1 MHMVSRYG
9 IFCKVIENGNFT
21 KVAKEVGY
29 SQSAISQSI
38 KALEQEL
45 GTILID
51 RKKEGI
57 TLTDDGK
64 SFYPYIQAIFHAE
77 LSLKQKQQEMKGL
90 EHSVIRIGT
99 FTSVSR
105 NILPQ
110 LMKSFKSLYPTVNF
124 VLKQGEYTSIKKWIL
139 HGEIDFGFVNSDV
152 VSGINME
159 FLYRDEMMAVLPKHH
174 KLANLPIISLDQ
186 LAKESFILLDEGR
199 HSVIMHAFADY
210 KLEPQ
215 IEYKVYDDYSI
226 LAMVKQGLG
235 ISAMYSL
242 VLNGFEEGLAIRPIK
257 EHPERNVALAWQNW
271 DTMSLASR
279 KFVEFIKENFVFVQE
294 KYKIAELTLCN
305 FYLIILNNS
314 KGLSIIKSALIS
326 FNSSRLPYPYVTP
339 THFKLN
345 FFAPMTSYLRSPTI
359 IQSFKSVICIC
370 FKT

>member
-139 HGEIDFGFVNSDV
+139 R
-152 VSGINME
+152 ME
-159 FLYRDEMMAVLPKHH
+159 FSVFGRVMSGSPALLRPTCLLTEIVLFSMSKSDHW
-174 KLANLPIISLDQ
+174 
-186 LAKESFILLDEGR
+186 
-199 HSVIMHAFADY
+199 
-210 KLEPQ
+210 
-215 IEYKVYDDYSI
+215 
-226 LAMVKQGLG
+226 
-235 ISAMYSL
+235 SATNSPL
-242 VLNGFEEGLAIRPIK
+242 
-257 EHPERNVALAWQNW
+257 
-271 DTMSLASR
+271 R
-279 KFVEFIKENFVFVQE
+279 KP
-294 KYKIAELTLCN
+294 LM
-305 FYLIILNNS
+305 
-314 KGLSIIKSALIS
+314 
-326 FNSSRLPYPYVTP
+326 SSR
-339 THFKLN
+339 
-345 FFAPMTSYLRSPTI
+345 
-359 IQSFKSVICIC
+359 
-370 FKT
+370 

>member
-45 GTILID
+45 GSILID

-152 VSGINME
+152 VSGIIME
-159 FLYRDEMMAVLPKHH
+159 FL
-174 KLANLPIISLDQ
+174 
-186 LAKESFILLDEGR
+186 F
-199 HSVIMHAFADY
+199 
-210 KLEPQ
+210 
-215 IEYKVYDDYSI
+215 
-226 LAMVKQGLG
+226 
-235 ISAMYSL
+235 
-242 VLNGFEEGLAIRPIK
+242 
-257 EHPERNVALAWQNW
+257 
-271 DTMSLASR
+271 
-279 KFVEFIKENFVFVQE
+279 
-294 KYKIAELTLCN
+294 
-305 FYLIILNNS
+305 
-314 KGLSIIKSALIS
+314 
-326 FNSSRLPYPYVTP
+326 
-339 THFKLN
+339 
-345 FFAPMTSYLRSPTI
+345 
-359 IQSFKSVICIC
+359 
-370 FKT
+370 

>member
-1 MHMVSRYG
+1 MHMASRYG

-77 LSLKQKQQEMKGL
+77 LSLKQRQQEMKGL

-242 VLNGFEEGLAIRPIK
+242 VLNGFEDGLAIRPIK

-294 KYKIAELTLCN
+294 K
-305 FYLIILNNS
+305 
-314 KGLSIIKSALIS
+314 
-326 FNSSRLPYPYVTP
+326 
-339 THFKLN
+339 
-345 FFAPMTSYLRSPTI
+345 
-359 IQSFKSVICIC
+359 
-370 FKT
+370 